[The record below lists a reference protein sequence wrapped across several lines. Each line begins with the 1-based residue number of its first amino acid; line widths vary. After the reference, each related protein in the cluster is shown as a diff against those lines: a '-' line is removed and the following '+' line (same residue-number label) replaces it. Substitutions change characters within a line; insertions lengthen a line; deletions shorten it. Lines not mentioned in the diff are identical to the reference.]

1 MSRGAGPD
9 TLGGGYDRGQS
20 VVIGSILI
28 FGFLVAGL
36 GAYQVTVVP
45 DQNKQVEFN
54 HQEEI
59 KEDFSELFAGTLN
72 AAAQNGKHT
81 SSLNLGVRYPPRA
94 LTLNPPDASGT
105 LRTDTFSDD
114 IGVSGATPGVITD
127 EASPT
132 TTFTM
137 SDFCGSGAV
146 TDTRAL
152 VYEPGY
158 NVLSGVGVLGYE
170 NTVRYQDVNTEVPNS
185 NQDLVDNGQITLAP
199 ISEGSITR
207 TSTSS
212 GTISLKA
219 GATGGTTVNPAA
231 DWTLTLPTRLSPSQ
245 WSTILEDE
253 ERVASVSGGGGTVDI
268 TFKEEDSSGN
278 ELTYEIS
285 CTPVGVN
292 ERPDNNPVIV
302 PSDDDS
308 DTSNGINPVGPSA
321 LELED
326 ASRNG
331 NAFNANLFNNAGFQ
345 RTVTEV
351 RVAYV
356 SSSGSCSSSPCEVTL
371 DATPGTPGGEQ
382 TVEVGG
388 QFESVPASEWTCS
401 SDSDKNIEISGLPSG
416 SNSNG
421 VAIEFNVTDAG
432 GTEVNTYFVSETS

>member
-9 TLGGGYDRGQS
+9 TSRGGYDRGQS

-81 SSLNLGVRYPPRA
+81 SNPNLGVRYPPRA

-146 TDTRAL
+146 TDTRAI

-199 ISEGSITR
+199 ISESSITR

-212 GTISLKA
+212 GTITLKA

-278 ELTYEIS
+278 ELTYEIN

-308 DTSNGINPVGPSA
+308 DTSNGINPIGPSA
-321 LELED
+321 LELES
-326 ASRNG
+326 ASRLTGGSNG
-331 NAFNANLFNNAGFQ
+331 FNANLFNNAGFQ
-345 RTVTEV
+345 KTVTEV

-356 SSSGSCSSSPCEVTL
+356 SASGSCSSSPCEVTL
-371 DATPGTPGGEQ
+371 DVTPGTPGGEQ

-388 QFESVPASEWTCS
+388 QFESVPASEWT
-401 SDSDKNIEISGLPSG
+401 
-416 SNSNG
+416 
-421 VAIEFNVTDAG
+421 
-432 GTEVNTYFVSETS
+432 